1 MDPNRKFEELLQ
13 DNIIRNTFIQETKS
27 KSQRATNLIKEV
39 AKDIELISSIQTI
52 VDQEKTWIQK

>member
-13 DNIIRNTFIQETKS
+13 NNIIRNTVIQETKS
-27 KSQRATNLIKEV
+27 KSQRVSNLIKEV
-39 AKDIELISSIQTI
+39 AKDIQLISSIQTI